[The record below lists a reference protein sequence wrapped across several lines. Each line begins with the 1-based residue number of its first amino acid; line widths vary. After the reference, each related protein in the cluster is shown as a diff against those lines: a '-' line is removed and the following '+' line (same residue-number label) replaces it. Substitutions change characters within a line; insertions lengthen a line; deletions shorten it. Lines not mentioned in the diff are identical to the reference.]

1 MRAVATILF
10 CLTLTPAL
18 GFEPIVLRDMGSFH
32 IGGRVV
38 EIGGRPVHE
47 TRALSTNGVASLAA
61 HNGTARQ
68 TGS

>member
-1 MRAVATILF
+1 
-10 CLTLTPAL
+10 
-18 GFEPIVLRDMGSFH
+18 MGSFH